1 MATFTMQMVVGAID
15 ITKQITP
22 TNARVQQF
30 ADDLIEY
37 YPEIDDGGGGTRP
50 MTQTEAVT
58 KWLDDLMAGQVQWAK
73 GLRQHEI
80 NAAVAVADGMLGN
93 T

>member
-1 MATFTMQMVVGAID
+1 MATFSMQMVVGAIN

-30 ADDLIEY
+30 ADDLIAQ
-37 YPEIDDGGGGTRP
+37 YPVETP
-50 MTQTEAVT
+50 ALTQETAIT

-73 GLRQHEI
+73 GLRQNELD
-80 NAAVAVADGMLGN
+80 AAVAVADDLEGN
-93 T
+93 V